1 MFSTEKLKRI
11 CTTSCLPSNHYPPFA
26 FEEEQK
32 NTKKQSRGVKGEE
45 GPDRGPLMGTACKRR
60 NRNRGLELRLAQQQP
75 LLQGQQ
81 QRPLLRKE
89 RERKKEQVTKM
100 FFVVERW
107 ESVALR
113 PAQLGPEYL
122 SCIEALL
129 RQQVEGK
136 CLQSVGYVVCVIRVL
151 QNMPGRIQD
160 STGFVVVAAKYQA
173 IVFKPF
179 KEEVLDAVVTDVNKL
194 GLFAQCGPLKVFVSR
209 ASLPSSYTFQEE
221 EAVPSFSDGSV
232 ALRTGGEIRLK
243 LLGVR
248 FDASQIFAVATI
260 NADYLG
266 PIESQDAAGS

>member
-1 MFSTEKLKRI
+1 M
-11 CTTSCLPSNHYPPFA
+11 
-26 FEEEQK
+26 
-32 NTKKQSRGVKGEE
+32 SRGGQDNAVAVAANAASVCASSVTDSGEPE
-45 GPDRGPLMGTACKRR
+45 TQLQLHRSKR
-60 NRNRGLELRLAQQQP
+60 
-75 LLQGQQ
+75 
-81 QRPLLRKE
+81 QRPLLQRQQQPQSKPAS
-89 RERKKEQVTKM
+89 RPSRLQASRSRTRM

-122 SCIEALL
+122 SCVEALL

-179 KEEVLDAVVTDVNKL
+179 KEEVLDAVITDVNKL

-209 ASLPSSYTFQEE
+209 ASLASSYTFQAMQEE
-221 EAVPSFSDGSV
+221 EAVPSFSDGAV

-266 PIESQDAAGS
+266 PVESQDVAVA